1 MRYIFQQNSS
11 KNFLNV
17 WWSYSR
23 SLSPHSAANHFIRW
37 TAHIFFA
44 ATPAKN
50 GDWCFLFLLA
60 GGVGGGRLLL
70 FPSAESSA
78 KFPGPRL
85 WEEIPF
91 PSMVRKYPCSARN
104 TFPGLIKKK
113 SFLGNAQNFPLPAI
127 VFFQDQTGKIPR
139 KSWKP
144 VSIFYSVNIFIYT
157 VYLPVF
163 QNICFAFLAGRLLM
177 RTYLPV

>member
-1 MRYIFQQNSS
+1 
-11 KNFLNV
+11 
-17 WWSYSR
+17 
-23 SLSPHSAANHFIRW
+23 
-37 TAHIFFA
+37 
-44 ATPAKN
+44 
-50 GDWCFLFLLA
+50 
-60 GGVGGGRLLL
+60 LL
-70 FPSAESSA
+70 FPSPESSA

-91 PSMVRKYPCSARN
+91 PSMVRKYPCRARN

-144 VSIFYSVNIFIYT
+144 VSIFYSVSCEMPKT
-157 VYLPVF
+157 TQRRVF
-163 QNICFAFLAGRLLM
+163 LLFE
-177 RTYLPV
+177 YNNYIQLVSYY